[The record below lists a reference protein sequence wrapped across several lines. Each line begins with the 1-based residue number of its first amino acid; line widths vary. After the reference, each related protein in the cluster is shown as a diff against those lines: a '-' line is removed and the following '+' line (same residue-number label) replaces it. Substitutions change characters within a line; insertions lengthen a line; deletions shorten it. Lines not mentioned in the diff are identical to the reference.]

1 MKSGFKFGAWG
12 LGFMYVW
19 GLRFKVYFGLG
30 LRVYG
35 SLFSLGLG
43 ISGSDFVSF

>member
-1 MKSGFKFGAWG
+1 MKSGVKFGAWG

-19 GLRFKVYFGLG
+19 GLRFKGYFSLG
-30 LRVYG
+30 LRVYV